1 MRTRKLPILA
11 LVAAVAPL
19 ILSSG
24 AYAQPMTARN
34 PIPTLENLQTGLLE
48 MISRLHLTHAQHEQV
63 ERIIANET
71 MQLALTRGNP
81 NLSVAKIFAQEHAIR
96 IQTRKQIASILTAQ
110 QTEKVAK
117 WMIHEMEEHERW
129 GEDHT
134 SFFSIPAI
142 Y

>member
-1 MRTRKLPILA
+1 MTTHRRPILA
-11 LVAAVAPL
+11 LVAAAAL
-19 ILSSG
+19 LASSSG
-24 AYAQPMTARN
+24 VYAQPVTGWS

-81 NLSVAKIFAQEHAIR
+81 NLSVAKIFSQEHAIR
-96 IQTRKQIASILTAQ
+96 IQTRKQIASILTAH
-110 QTEKVAK
+110 QTEKVVK

-129 GEDHT
+129 GEDRT
-134 SFFSIPAI
+134 SFFSIPAT

>member
-1 MRTRKLPILA
+1 MRTRQGLILA
-11 LVAAVAPL
+11 LVAACGLVIAG
-19 ILSSG
+19 SG
-24 AYAQPMTARN
+24 VDAQTMTGRT
-34 PIPTLENLQTGLLE
+34 PIPTLEDLQTGLPE

-71 MQLALTRGNP
+71 MQLALTRGNS
-81 NLSVAKIFAQEHAIR
+81 NLSVAKIFAQEHTIR
-96 IQTRKQIASILTAQ
+96 IQTRKQIASILTAH

-117 WMIHEMEEHERW
+117 WMTHEMEEHERW